1 MKQLIVILAICALG
15 YVFDHWQAL
24 AERHGGVSTNSHE
37 LIVYGIKS
45 SSASVQLEYELKKLG
60 IPFENRDLSIPSASR
75 ELTEKM
81 VRVGKAGRAPSLPA
95 AEIDGVLVEGV
106 SIEEIARRLR

>member
-24 AERHGGVSTNSHE
+24 AERHGVVSTSSHE
-37 LIVYGIKS
+37 LIIYGTKS
-45 SSASVQLEYELKKLG
+45 SPAYVQLENELKKLG
-60 IPFENRDLSIPSASR
+60 VPFENRDLSNPSASR

-81 VRVGKAGRAPSLPA
+81 VRVGKAGRTPSLPV
-95 AEIDGVLVEGV
+95 AEIDGMVVESASV
-106 SIEEIARRLR
+106 EEIAHRLR

>member
-1 MKQLIVILAICALG
+1 MKQLIVILAICTLG

-24 AERHGGVSTNSHE
+24 AERHGVVSTNSHE
-37 LIVYGIKS
+37 LIVYGNKS

-60 IPFENRDLSIPSASR
+60 IPFENRDLSNPSASR
-75 ELTEKM
+75 ELTEKL
-81 VRVGKAGRAPSLPA
+81 VRVGKTSSNVPLPV

-106 SIEEIARRLR
+106 SVEEIAHRLH